1 MKYFVKIFVVTYLL
15 LICTHSFAEG
25 KIAYIDMSFV
35 LNKSKAGAEAQDFL
49 KKSIA
54 ATQKKFV
61 EKEKELKKEETN
73 LLEKKSIITKEE
85 YKKKTD
91 ELRKKVIEYQSQRK
105 SSLDAIAKKRS
116 EARKKLLDAIDPIV
130 EAYTKENSI
139 SIVVDK
145 KAVLFAVPE
154 TDITNTV
161 VEKLNKTL
169 PSLNLK

>member
-73 LLEKKSIITKEE
+73 LLEKKKHN
-85 YKKKTD
+85 
-91 ELRKKVIEYQSQRK
+91 YQR
-105 SSLDAIAKKRS
+105 R
-116 EARKKLLDAIDPIV
+116 V
-130 EAYTKENSI
+130 
-139 SIVVDK
+139 
-145 KAVLFAVPE
+145 
-154 TDITNTV
+154 
-161 VEKLNKTL
+161 
-169 PSLNLK
+169 